1 LKYNEIQFSQPTAC
15 HAQPLEQLVGYI
27 SRLPGVKLKWLAS
40 VVLAPHEADHPLAF
54 PLDAKPSVKA
64 DLEKI
69 TNFCEQHPHVY
80 IKYRHPTFGKTDN
93 MMLMGFALAVCL
105 RGELS
110 TYDGFHVVHA
120 RYGAEERSQ
129 IVGADLYTA
138 WSKLGAVAANL
149 RIFPLHSSLTEQWW
163 KDVHKRTN
171 AVRLESARRLRIE
184 VAQVEDWIQNGM

>member
-1 LKYNEIQFSQPTAC
+1 
-15 HAQPLEQLVGYI
+15 
-27 SRLPGVKLKWLAS
+27 
-40 VVLAPHEADHPLAF
+40 
-54 PLDAKPSVKA
+54 
-64 DLEKI
+64 
-69 TNFCEQHPHVY
+69 
-80 IKYRHPTFGKTDN
+80 

-120 RYGAEERSQ
+120 RYGADERSQ

-171 AVRLESARRLRIE
+171 SVRLESARRLRIE
-184 VAQVEDWIQNGM
+184 VAQVEDWIQNGI